1 MVFGA
6 ELPWEFPFCIQL
18 CEVLQLKIART
29 FTIDYHLYQKL
40 RLKPNQSRIVE
51 QSIKNYLHAEEDFNI
66 HDIDTKRL
74 MHILV
79 NRDDCPK
86 EIQAILR
93 LFTHPTD

>member
-1 MVFGA
+1 
-6 ELPWEFPFCIQL
+6 
-18 CEVLQLKIART
+18 VLQVKIART
-29 FTIDYHLYQKL
+29 FTIDYDLYQVL
-40 RLKPNQSRIVE
+40 RRKPNQSRIVE

-66 HDIDTKRL
+66 HDLDTIRL

-86 EIQAILR
+86 EIKALLR